1 MQLDTLTQD
10 TEDWSS
16 TKDFP
21 QEFQLLSYQSC
32 SHKDCSKCMA
42 LDVTY
47 MLLLNSLRYVLK
59 TNQILETS
67 SKSLCSIIT
76 NVVAGKAKN
85 SDNNA
90 Q

>member
-1 MQLDTLTQD
+1 
-10 TEDWSS
+10 
-16 TKDFP
+16 
-21 QEFQLLSYQSC
+21 
-32 SHKDCSKCMA
+32 MA